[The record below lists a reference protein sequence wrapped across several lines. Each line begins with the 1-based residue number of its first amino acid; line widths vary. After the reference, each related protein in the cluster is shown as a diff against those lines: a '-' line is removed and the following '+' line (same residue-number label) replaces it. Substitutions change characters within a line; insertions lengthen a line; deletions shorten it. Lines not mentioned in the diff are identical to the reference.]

1 MAKIPAYFLPY
12 QQRWLSDEGRLK
24 IVEKSRRIGMTY
36 VQAYEDVKDAARAK
50 NPVDV
55 WFSSADES
63 AAREYIL
70 YCQHWA
76 KIARIAGD
84 CFAETIIDKETDIKT
99 FSIRF
104 ATGKRINALSSN
116 PKSFRSKGGKVVLDE
131 FAFHENQE
139 AMWKAALPVIT
150 WGYPVRILST
160 YNGKSNRYYRQV
172 EEARRSDKWSL
183 HSTTIAQAVDE
194 GLADRI
200 MGRTLT
206 PAERTQ
212 WVEDLRATVG
222 DEETWQQEYLCNPV
236 DEATAYLTWD
246 LIQGA
251 EHPQAGVPEFYEP
264 SKNRCY
270 LGLDIAR
277 RRDLSV
283 FWMAEMVGDV
293 LWTREVVA
301 LKGASFAAQEAE
313 FSRLM
318 DRYRVARACIDQ
330 TGMGEQFAE
339 RAIRRYGSR
348 VEGVLFTSGSKAD
361 LAMGLRARTE
371 DRTLRIPPDKAV
383 RESLHSVRKVVTAA
397 GNIRF
402 DADRNEVGHG
412 DYFWAAALA
421 VHGVAGRVPIEYR
434 GTGRRSLAGELGDD
448 WIGLN
453 GGWDGF

>member
-1 MAKIPAYFLPY
+1 LAKPSYFLPY
-12 QQRWLSDEGRLK
+12 QQRWLADSSRLK

-36 VQAYEDVKDAARAK
+36 VQAYEDVKDAAKAQK
-50 NPVDV
+50 PVDV

-76 KIARIAGD
+76 KILRIAGD
-84 CFAETIIDKETDIKT
+84 CFAEEIIDRETDMKT

-104 ATGKRINALSSN
+104 STGKRINALSSN

-150 WGYPVRILST
+150 WGYPVRVLST
-160 YNGKSNRYYRQV
+160 YNGKGNRYYRLV
-172 EEARRSDKWSL
+172 EEARKTEKWSL
-183 HSTTIAQAVDE
+183 HSTTIIQAVEE

-200 MGRTLT
+200 MGRSLT
-206 PAERTQ
+206 PIEQQQ
-212 WVEDLRATVG
+212 WVEDLHETVG

-246 LIQGA
+246 LIQA
-251 EHPQAGVPEFYEP
+251 CEHPQAGVVEFYEP
-264 SKNRCY
+264 SHNRCY

-283 FWMAEMVGDV
+283 FWVVELVGDV
-293 LWTREVVA
+293 LWTREVIA

-313 FSRLM
+313 FARLIST
-318 DRYRVARACIDQ
+318 YRISRACIDQ
-330 TGMGEQFAE
+330 TGMGEQFSE
-339 RAIRRYGSR
+339 RAIARYGSR
-348 VEGVLFTSGSKAD
+348 VEGVLFTNSSKAD
-361 LAMGLRARTE
+361 LAMGLRARAE
-371 DRTLRIPPDKAV
+371 DRLLRIPPDKAI
-383 RESLHSVRKVVTAA
+383 RESLHSIRKMTTAA
-397 GNIRF
+397 GNVRF

-421 VHGVAGRVPIEYR
+421 VHGVLGRIPIEYR
-434 GTGRRSLAGELGDD
+434 GTGRRSFARQLHEDTWLKGD
-448 WIGLN
+448 WN
-453 GGWDGF
+453 GY